1 MRSHS
6 GMLALSPHPIEQLDS
21 LVSWY
26 FLLTL
31 VTYWVYLAHL
41 LVGLQVVQKAV
52 PVFGVVIDSV
62 VSDAVDIGQNPL
74 SILGNQF
81 LFSFCNMKSRLH
93 SARHRWDK
101 CGTDWQAM
109 KNTLTFSLQ
118 RGVCQTLKGHQLW
131 SNWCRYLTWVAGRHR
146 DVGGLRRRWH
156 DFNWDIPPTAK
167 EKSRIESYNFDFN
180 PGS

>member
-21 LVSWY
+21 LESWY

-81 LFSFCNMKSRLH
+81 LFSFCNMKSRFY
-93 SARHRWDK
+93 SARHTWDK
-101 CGTDWQAM
+101 CGTDWQTM
-109 KNTLTFSLQ
+109 KKHFEIQSFPFCT
-118 RGVCQTLKGHQLW
+118 KGSVSNVKGTSALEQLVPLSYLGCW
-131 SNWCRYLTWVAGRHR
+131 TSSRCRWASTSLTW
-146 DVGGLRRRWH
+146 L
-156 DFNWDIPPTAK
+156 
-167 EKSRIESYNFDFN
+167 
-180 PGS
+180 